1 MNSREL
7 YGLACSSTRSTC
19 FRDVVFDCRN
29 PELKKYDVLER
40 AEGGFFRNHRTN
52 GVLWPDS
59 SADALG
65 TDVDALFLAA
75 DNPKEVGNKRR
86 ATFIEW
92 SFGGPLDVYA
102 DELNIVVPDALLET
116 LPGGI
121 QFDDAAGMAKW
132 MKEEF
137 LFPVE
142 EGESLFF
149 RIVEGAVDQGASWRG
164 RKWIAEIVGKRT
176 GGKDYFVIE
185 KLRKAPRK
193 LLNLQRGRA
202 KTLFTSEQD
211 AIEANPVIKAQ
222 FDKAKSDPNS
232 IINLWRTYNDID
244 AMLLEEQREHSG
256 TLRIDGKIS
265 PDRNG
270 KYIAKIQ
277 NNRES
282 IEDFRET
289 YEVLNYPAVISAR
302 GAEYSQGSKEYGI
315 KINTISPE
323 EGTVSWEWADKLHE
337 RLHESIA
344 NAEIKIN
351 FGPWKIQIDRRKDAL
366 EKVRSR
372 NIPIPAITDLLN
384 KVDAPMFG
392 GGIASDEHRRSVDLR
407 KAFGEDEPNSAQLNA
422 LEVCLGTPDIALVQ
436 GPPGTGK
443 TSVIRALLKILQ
455 IPDKHRNAYVP
466 SVLLTSY
473 QHVAVD
479 NVAEGSGIWGLPA
492 FRFYGKEKDGKQFFK
507 GLEDWQKE
515 TTDVLDRQI
524 ESLHNESDCDGYER
538 LMRWLDCIRNAASNR
553 DVRAFLGEAIHDG
566 TAAHALAEGEV
577 ACLREW
583 KRRFLGVSAD
593 DRLYK
598 RLMAIRTTPVGYADD
613 GRANLERLACFCEV
627 AHDSINC
634 PPLEQGLER
643 LRKIMEGAP
652 SEDDFAWLRK
662 FRNDCVARIAPDSV
676 ENFNGTQLA
685 GLKRYIDEELIPDVE
700 KRIGRSD
707 IRLASVLKWFRTI
720 AGFRSVRNAMLKY
733 AATFA
738 ATTQQSVNRDF
749 INLLNMENFGFDY
762 VIVDEAAR
770 ANPLDLFIPIA
781 LAKKKVILVGDHR
794 QLPQLVE
801 QAILERM
808 EGSGETEK
816 LEKLKQSMEK
826 SLFESLWNYLKNERA
841 DGVKRT
847 VTLNVQYRMPQK
859 LGDFISENFYGGK
872 DCISTGK
879 RPEDCV
885 HAVTRYRK
893 SDGSCKCAVWE
904 DVDGRES
911 GKQSKKNEAEAQ
923 LIVKR
928 LREIV
933 PETDET
939 IGVIASYSAQVE
951 LIKRLVEETPE
962 LTVAVQD
969 KRLEIG
975 SVDAFQGR
983 QFDVVFFSVV
993 RNNDRFN
1000 FGFLAMENR
1009 LNVAFSRQKKL
1020 LVVVGN
1026 KRMYSSTAAEEKVPA
1041 LKAFVNL
1048 ANSES

>member
-1 MNSREL
+1 MNSLQL
-7 YGLACSSTRSTC
+7 YGLACSSARSPR
-19 FRDVVFDCRN
+19 FRDVIFDSQDI
-29 PELKKYDVLER
+29 ELKKYDVLER
-40 AEGGFFRNHRTN
+40 EEGGFFRNHRTN

-59 SADALG
+59 AADASG
-65 TDVDALFLAA
+65 NDVDALFLAT

-86 ATFIEW
+86 TTFIEW

-102 DELNIVVPDALLET
+102 DELNIVVPDALLKT
-116 LPGGI
+116 LPRKI

-149 RIVEGAVDQGASWRG
+149 RIVGDAVDQGASWLG
-164 RKWIAEIVGKRT
+164 RRWIAEIVGKRT
-176 GGKDYFVIE
+176 GGKDYLVVE

-193 LLNLQRGRA
+193 ALNLQRGRA

-211 AIEANPVIKAQ
+211 AIEANPAIKAQ
-222 FDKAKSDPNS
+222 FDKAKSDSNS
-232 IINLWRTYNDID
+232 IINLWRTYNDTD
-244 AMLLEEQREHSG
+244 AMLLEEQRERSG
-256 TLRIDGKIS
+256 TLRIDKIS
-265 PDRNG
+265 VTENG
-270 KYIAKIQ
+270 KTINAFVQ
-277 NNRES
+277 NNPES

-289 YEVLNYPAVISAR
+289 YEVLKEDYPAVISTQSLKR
-302 GAEYSQGSKEYGI
+302 GIQIMNVAFDASRR
-315 KINTISPE
+315 
-323 EGTVSWEWADKLHE
+323 TVSWKWAED
-337 RLHESIA
+337 RPHESIA
-344 NAEIKIN
+344 NAEIKID
-351 FGPWKIQIDRRKDAL
+351 FRPWEIQIERRKNAL
-366 EKVRSR
+366 ENVRSR

-392 GGIASDEHRRSVDLR
+392 GNAASGEHRGDADLR
-407 KAFGEDEPNSAQLNA
+407 AAFGEDVPNEAQLCA
-422 LEVCLGTPDIALVQ
+422 LKVCLGTPDIALVQ

-443 TSVIRALLKILQ
+443 TSVIRALQKILQ
-455 IPDKHRNAYVP
+455 IPDKRRNAYVP

-479 NVAEGSGIWGLPA
+479 NVAEGSSIWGLPV
-492 FRFYGKEKDGKQFFK
+492 FRFYGKEKDRGRLFK

-515 TTDVLDRQI
+515 TTDVLNRQI

-538 LMRWLDCIRNAASNR
+538 LMRWLDCIRNATSNR
-553 DVRAFLGEAIHDG
+553 DVRSFLDEAIHDG

-627 AHDSINC
+627 ERDSINC

-652 SEDDFAWLRK
+652 REDDFAWLRK
-662 FRNDCVARIAPDSV
+662 LRNDCVARIAPDSV
-676 ENFNGTQLA
+676 ENFNGTRLA
-685 GLKRYIDEELIPDVE
+685 GLKRYIDEELIPDIEERVS
-700 KRIGRSD
+700 RSD
-707 IRLASVLKWFRTI
+707 IRLASVLKGFRTI
-720 AGFRSVRNAMLKY
+720 VGFRSVRNAMLKY

-738 ATTQQSVNRDF
+738 ATTQQSVSRPF
-749 INLLNMENFGFDY
+749 VNLLKKENFGFDY

-826 SLFESLWNYLKNERA
+826 SLFESLWNYLKNERT

-859 LGDFISENFYGGK
+859 LGDFISESFYGGK

-951 LIKRLVEETPE
+951 LIKRLVEKTPE
-962 LTVAVQD
+962 LTVAVRD

-983 QFDVVFFSVV
+983 QFDIVFFSVV
-993 RNNDRFN
+993 RNNERFN

-1026 KRMYSSTAAEEKVPA
+1026 KRMFSSDAAEKKVPA
-1041 LKAFVNL
+1041 LKAFVDL